1 MADFVNLTNLID
13 KALLQ
18 TFKTQ
23 MDTKVNAA
31 LAEKEALGTAATL
44 VGALTS
50 LTTDAKG
57 TVVAAINEVDSN
69 ADAAQAAATA
79 AQGTADS
86 ALAKIGD
93 LGTSSTVVD
102 YVSAKVTEINTAAG
116 SVTERVDALEA
127 KDTELAASIK
137 DNTDAIATL
146 NGTGEGSVD
155 KKITDAFNDFATK
168 VSDDGV
174 VNSYKELIDYVA
186 EHGSEAAT
194 MAANIKANT
203 DAISAL
209 DTRVGAI
216 PSDATATT
224 VVGYV
229 DEKTKAVQDSLTS
242 NVNTLNAAIE
252 AVEKKA
258 DANATDISD
267 LKTRVAALETW
278 ASAASLATEA
288 DILAMFA

>member
-1 MADFVNLTNLID
+1 MANFVNLTNLID

-23 MDTKVNAA
+23 MDAKVNAA

-50 LTTDAKG
+50 LTTDAKS

-69 ADAAQAAATA
+69 ADAAQASATA

-194 MAANIKANT
+194 MAANIKSNA